1 MTRLLA
7 VALTALFLIAPSVAE
22 AKPRLFRLWA
32 QAHATALGG
41 QGVYFEDGP
50 YVGGAGQVGLA
61 LLVFEV
67 YLDVNVFDT
76 GRGAGEVGP
85 TMWNQLGAGLNV
97 PLSFGK
103 LSLFGRLD
111 AGITFAPYAAE
122 DDSGGFVLR
131 GGGGLEF
138 KATEAVRLGGA
149 CYGGYHFF
157 GTRSANENGRNIM
170 GQIYTR
176 VEFGF

>member
-1 MTRLLA
+1 
-7 VALTALFLIAPSVAE
+7 VAE
-22 AKPRLFRLWA
+22 AKPRLLRIWA
-32 QAHATALGG
+32 QAHGTAIGG
-41 QGVYFEDGP
+41 QGVYFEQNGP
-50 YVGGAGQVGLA
+50 YLGGAGQIGLA
-61 LLVFEV
+61 LLVFEI

-76 GRGAGEVGP
+76 GRDQGEVGP

-97 PLSFGK
+97 PISFGK

-111 AGITFAPYAAE
+111 AGLTFAPYA
-122 DDSGGFVLR
+122 DDNESGGFVFR
-131 GGGGLEF
+131 GGGGIEF

-157 GTRSANENGRNIM
+157 GTRSANENGRHIM

-176 VEFGF
+176 FELGF